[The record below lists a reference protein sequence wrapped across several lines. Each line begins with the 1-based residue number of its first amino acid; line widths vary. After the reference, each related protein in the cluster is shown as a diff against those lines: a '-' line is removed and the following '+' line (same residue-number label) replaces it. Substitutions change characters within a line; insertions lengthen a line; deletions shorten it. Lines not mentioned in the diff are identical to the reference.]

1 MATNRMGH
9 TAMHL
14 FAAFALGLFALFTF
28 CDAFI
33 TPINRAVP
41 VLLRVR
47 GERIQGVRGYQ
58 HDDDSDSDNE
68 GRRSVLSTIVSTSA
82 VIVTGGGLFPRDAF
96 AEAETM
102 ERGGVPLTP
111 FNSLAFNYRGA

>member
-14 FAAFALGLFALFTF
+14 FAAFALGVFTACSF

-41 VLLRVR
+41 VLR

-58 HDDDSDSDNE
+58 RDDDSDDE

-82 VIVTGGGLFPRDAF
+82 VIVTGGGLFPRDVF

-111 FNSLAFNYRGA
+111 FNSLAFNYRGE